1 MSAPSCPCCCHSKG
15 CCCHSKGNIKIL
27 VAPSGFKE
35 SLEPQAAANAIEAG
49 ILRADPTAKVT
60 KAPLV
65 DGGEGF
71 VEALVSAT
79 KGTLQKL
86 TVMGPVRQPVSSHYG
101 FLGGCRGKTAVI
113 EMAAAAGLRLVPQEL
128 RDPTSTTTFGVGET
142 IAAAL
147 EAGAEEILIGCG
159 DSGTCDAGVG
169 MAQALGVRFY
179 DIHGD
184 DLPLAAGG
192 ASLNDLA
199 IIDRTER
206 HHLLRQVP
214 IHVACNWHNVLCG
227 PEGVARVF
235 GPQKGAT
242 ASDVDHLAR
251 AMDKFASACSFELG
265 VDVGQAPGS
274 GASGGLGAGL
284 MLIGAQLHP
293 RYDII
298 MPLLDIDPLLA
309 DCHLVFTAEG
319 SIDFQTP
326 RGKIPAEVAMRAKA
340 RGLPVVALAG
350 TIGEDANVNY
360 GVGIDA
366 FASILQRPV
375 SLETAIAEAERLL
388 AESAESAM
396 RMIMIGRS
404 LQKKSEYDVNVE

>member
-1 MSAPSCPCCCHSKG
+1 MSAPLCPCCCHSKG
-15 CCCHSKGNIKIL
+15 CYFHSKGNIKIL
-27 VAPSGFKE
+27 VAASGFKE

-49 ILRADPTAKVT
+49 ILRADPTAIAT

-79 KGTLQKL
+79 DGTLQKL

-101 FLGGCRGKTAVI
+101 FLGGYRRKTAVI
-113 EMAAAAGLRLVPQEL
+113 EMAAAAGLRLVPPEL

-169 MAQALGVRFY
+169 MAQALGVRFS
-179 DIHGD
+179 DIHGN

-235 GPQKGAT
+235 GPQKGTT
-242 ASDVDHLAR
+242 ASDVDHLVR
-251 AMDKFASACSFELG
+251 AMDIFASACSFELG

-284 MLIGAQLHP
+284 MLIGAQLHQ

-298 MPLLDIDPLLA
+298 MPLLDIDPLLD

-350 TIGEDANVNY
+350 TIGQGANVNY
-360 GVGIDA
+360 EVGIDA

-375 SLETAIAEAERLL
+375 TLETAIAEAERLL
-388 AESAESAM
+388 VESAESAM
-396 RMIMIGRS
+396 RMIIIGRS
-404 LQKKSEYDVNVE
+404 LRLGSEINLIVE